1 LTSAALS
8 DMLWLQGLLRSRRR
22 KDDCGYCAARA
33 RAQTFFRSRFTRGAI
48 RFAQPAGLV
57 KNQRPRRSR
66 TLVGIAV
73 GHISRSK
80 DVIAHA
86 GYEVLIAHLKSV
98 FPLENEPG
106 LVFAPPLSDDL
117 LPRDQ
122 YIPPSALADL
132 KNAPLAGR
140 LLRGSAGARG
150 SQADRRTQA
159 LVIRREITDKPAVAL
174 LYDPT
179 YNERRK
185 LRTSCCSF
193 TFNLWN
199 CSMTRVASL
208 PGLRWASIAS
218 RRLLVRPS

>member
-1 LTSAALS
+1 
-8 DMLWLQGLLRSRRR
+8 M
-22 KDDCGYCAARA
+22 
-33 RAQTFFRSRFTRGAI
+33 
-48 RFAQPAGLV
+48 
-57 KNQRPRRSR
+57 
-66 TLVGIAV
+66 

-86 GYEVLIAHLKSV
+86 GDEVLIAHLKSV
-98 FPLENEPG
+98 FPLENGPG

-117 LPRDQ
+117 LPRDR
-122 YIPPSALADL
+122 YLFNPLSRYLFALKHSNTSPERTRGFEECALADL
-132 KNAPLAGR
+132 

-159 LVIRREITDKPAVAL
+159 LVIRREITETPAVAL